1 MLSFHPPQETFLG
14 WAEICKRSALW
25 LVAIPPSC
33 VEREATG
40 QLIFCEDVR
49 DQTKAGHL
57 SWLTH
62 RSKGKHIIVCGLL
75 LTHLPTPRDMHL
87 DRAASYPA
95 CLGRALPFHVSHIGF
110 SLWRSCHESST
121 EGFQMHEEVFLK
133 ENWPLSYV
141 ILCKRSRKSH
151 MCDILKEPWDG
162 WWWTRDTSQAMSPHC
177 CSRAPGVRCQS
188 PQGISQPSL
197 SPSLSPVSGI

>member
-62 RSKGKHIIVCGLL
+62 RSKSKHIIVCGLL
-75 LTHLPTPRDMHL
+75 LTHLPAPRDMHL
-87 DRAASYPA
+87 NGTANYPA
-95 CLGRALPFHVSHIGF
+95 CLGRALPFHVGHIGF
-110 SLWRSCHESST
+110 YLGRSFHESST
-121 EGFQMHEEVFLK
+121 EGFQMHEELSLK
-133 ENWPLSYV
+133 ERTGLFLVSFYV
-141 ILCKRSRKSH
+141 NKAGK
-151 MCDILKEPWDG
+151 
-162 WWWTRDTSQAMSPHC
+162 DTC
-177 CSRAPGVRCQS
+177 VTY
-188 PQGISQPSL
+188 
-197 SPSLSPVSGI
+197 